1 MLIVAVSR
9 SESTSKV
16 FWELLM
22 QNCILLL
29 GLYHGRSFISLRQMA
44 VIRSNTLLLFNGDYG
59 DMNQGGVEEFDI

>member
-1 MLIVAVSR
+1 
-9 SESTSKV
+9 
-16 FWELLM
+16 M